1 MMYLLQLIV
10 STGYLIHDLT
20 DLVINE
26 QSLRIIELLF
36 HHIIVLIAFGTNY
49 ATNKFLGFLPA
60 SDFFSYFY
68 IVFVPTTLFFWCDLN
83 CLFDDYDICALILL
97 IIIPCLEGRTKTC

>member
-1 MMYLLQLIV
+1 MKLDIFKLVV

-36 HHIIVLIAFGTNY
+36 HHVVVLIAFGTNY
-49 ATNKFLGFLPA
+49 ATNKFLGFLTTFILKLA
-60 SDFFSYFY
+60 FLEYFFF
-68 IVFVPTTLFFWCDLN
+68 LFW
-83 CLFDDYDICALILL
+83 
-97 IIIPCLEGRTKTC
+97 